1 MKRSL
6 IAMAISLAVGS
17 ALASDTLRRIQE
29 RGSIAIGVRDSSVP
43 LSYTLGG
50 GRYVGFQVDVCHR
63 VIEDMRKRL
72 GLARL
77 DVQYMA
83 VSSQNRI
90 PLVRNG
96 AIDMECGSTTNNA
109 ARQEQ
114 VAFSVT
120 TYVEHV
126 RIAVK
131 ANSGI
136 TSIAQLNGKVVAT
149 TTGTTEVQLI
159 RRHQHGHGVEFKN
172 LYARDHA
179 DGFLLLEQGRA
190 DAFVMDGHILA
201 GLISRAR
208 NPAEFRIVGEALSV
222 EPIGI
227 VMRRDDL
234 PFKKA
239 VDDSLKALMK
249 SGQMA
254 ALYDKWFMQ
263 PIAPANV
270 RVGLPASEATRAAW
284 ASPNDLPQEQLASR

>member
-6 IAMAISLAVGS
+6 IAVAISLAVSS
-17 ALASDTLRRIQE
+17 AMASDTLRRIQE
-29 RGSIAIGVRDSSVP
+29 RGFIAIGVRDSSVP

-63 VIEDMRKRL
+63 VIEDIRKRL

-131 ANSGI
+131 ADSGI

-172 LYARDHA
+172 LYGRDHA

-190 DAFVMDGHILA
+190 DAFVMDSHILA

-249 SGQMA
+249 SGEMA

-270 RVGLPASEATRAAW
+270 RVGLPAGEATRAAW
-284 ASPNDLPQEQLASR
+284 ASPNDRPQEQLASR